1 MNSRAV
7 DSIIIKGSKFFYSN
21 GTQFF
26 LRGVT
31 YGPDLLDV
39 LADREACERD
49 IKALVSLRINVLHVF
64 GIDSSQ
70 DHEECMEKFMEHGI
84 YLLIDLPIPSTY
96 IYIDSTTWTNQKFS
110 AYMDMVGAFAFY
122 TNTLGFYLV
131 DNPITDSS
139 TYLAPL
145 SKAAV
150 RDVKGYIKAR
160 GYRSILIGG
169 YVLTGSD
176 YAQESYR
183 LVADYM
189 ACENSGVDFLALMD
203 YSWCDNST
211 FTSSNYSRL
220 TESFSDYPLPI
231 FLADYACEPITEDN
245 SDIAGRIFDEVITIY
260 GPKMSD
266 VWSGGIVYE
275 WASSSDSEPSDYAL
289 VNLTD
294 NTIQLIQNYKSLS
307 TQLAAINPSIT
318 QMSAYTPTITTAP
331 SCPDEDETWTA
342 STILPPTADT
352 LVCDCMIASL
362 HCKVDPSTS
371 ANTIASVQATLCTS
385 NSTFCDGF
393 TSNVTSSTYGAFSVC
408 SPWQQ
413 VSWAINQ
420 YYLNTGSCSQKT
432 TTASLQSLKALNSSC
447 IDILAKAGPLGQTPI
462 YSDITIA
469 DSTSDSNI
477 TSISSDTPTDT
488 SRSLSGGTIAGIV
501 IGILL
506 AIVAAG
512 SLIFFY
518 LRKRKSRNTHIAQEL
533 EASTPSQHD
542 TPAELRDE
550 GQKAEL
556 WANDTS
562 TNAGANSPRELA
574 HEGDAMLPGN
584 QNQSREICEMP

>member
-31 YGPDLLDV
+31 YGSDSLDI
-39 LADREACERD
+39 LADRDACERD
-49 IKALVSLRINVLHVF
+49 IKALVSLGINVLHVY

-70 DHEECMEKFMEHGI
+70 DHGECMEKFMENGI
-84 YLLIDLPIPSTY
+84 YLLIDLHITSTY

-110 AYMDMVGAFAFY
+110 AYVDMVDAFAFY

-131 DNPITDSS
+131 DNPVTDSS
-139 TYLAPL
+139 TSLAPL

-160 GYRSILIGG
+160 GYRSIPIGG
-169 YVLTGSD
+169 YVLTDSD
-176 YAQESYR
+176 YAQETYR
-183 LVADYM
+183 LAADYM
-189 ACENSGVDFLALMD
+189 ACGNSSIDFWALTD

-220 TESFSDYPLPI
+220 TQSFSDYPLPI
-231 FLADYACEPITEDN
+231 FLADYACEPTTEDN
-245 SDIAGRIFDEVITIY
+245 SDVAGRIFDEVGTIY
-260 GPKMSD
+260 GPEMSD
-266 VWSGGIVYE
+266 NWSGGIVYE
-275 WASSSDSEPSDYAL
+275 WARSSDSDPNDYAL

-294 NTIQLIQNYKSLS
+294 NTIQLNQNYKSLS

-331 SCPDEDETWTA
+331 SCPDENAAWAA
-342 STILPPTADT
+342 STILPPTANT
-352 LVCDCMIASL
+352 LLCDCMIASL

-371 ANTIASVQATLCTS
+371 VNTITSVQATLCTS
-385 NSTFCDGF
+385 NSTICDGF

-420 YYLNTGSCSQKT
+420 YYLNTGGCSQKT
-432 TTASLQSLKALNSSC
+432 TTASLQALEALNSSC
-447 IDILAKAGPLGQTPI
+447 INLLAKAGPLGKTPI

-477 TSISSDTPTDT
+477 TSVYSDTSTDS

-501 IGILL
+501 VGILL
-506 AIVAAG
+506 ALIAAG

-518 LRKRKSRNTHIAQEL
+518 LRKRKSRKSHIAQEL
-533 EASTPSQHD
+533 EASTPGQHD
-542 TPAELRDE
+542 TPAELGND

-562 TNAGANSPRELA
+562 TNTGTTSPKELA
-574 HEGDAMLPGN
+574 HEGDAMLPRN
-584 QNQSREICEMP
+584 QNESREICEMA

>member
-1 MNSRAV
+1 MDSRAV
-7 DSIIIKGSKFFYSN
+7 DSITIKRSKFFYSN

-31 YGPDLLDV
+31 YGSDSLDI

-49 IKALVSLRINVLHVF
+49 IKALVSLGINVLHVY
-64 GIDSSQ
+64 GVDSSQ
-70 DHEECMEKFMEHGI
+70 DHGECMERFMEKGI
-84 YLLIDLPIPSTY
+84 YLLIDLPITSTY
-96 IYIDSTTWTNQKFS
+96 IYIDSTTWTNEKFS
-110 AYMDMVGAFAFY
+110 AYMDMVDAFAFY

-131 DNPITDSS
+131 DNSITDS
-139 TYLAPL
+139 
-145 SKAAV
+145 
-150 RDVKGYIKAR
+150 YIKAR
-160 GYRSILIGG
+160 GYRSIPIGG
-169 YVLTGSD
+169 YVLTDSD
-176 YAQESYR
+176 YAQETYR

-189 ACENSGVDFLALMD
+189 ACGNSSIDFWALVD

-231 FLADYACEPITEDN
+231 FLADYACEPTTENN
-245 SDIAGRIFDEVITIY
+245 SDVAGRIFDEVGTIY
-260 GPKMSD
+260 GPRISD
-266 VWSGGIVYE
+266 IWSGGIVYE
-275 WASSSDSEPSDYAL
+275 WASSSYSDPSDYAL

-294 NTIQLIQNYKSLS
+294 NTIQLNQNYKSLS

-331 SCPDEDETWTA
+331 SCPDESATWAA
-342 STILPPTADT
+342 STILPPTANT

-371 ANTIASVQATLCTS
+371 ANTITSVQATLCTS
-385 NSTFCDGF
+385 NSTICDGF

-432 TTASLQSLKALNSSC
+432 TTASLQTLEALNSSC
-447 IDILAKAGPLGQTPI
+447 IDILAKAGPLGKTPI

-469 DSTSDSNI
+469 NSTSDSNI
-477 TSISSDTPTDT
+477 TSVYSDTPTDS
-488 SRSLSGGTIAGIV
+488 SRSLSGGAIAGIV
-501 IGILL
+501 VGVLL
-506 AIVAAG
+506 AVIAAS
-512 SLIFFY
+512 SLIIFY
-518 LRKRKSRNTHIAQEL
+518 LRRRRSRNTHIAQEL
-533 EASTPSQHD
+533 EVTTPGQHV
-542 TPAELRDE
+542 TPAELGNE

-556 WANDTS
+556 WANNTS
-562 TNAGANSPRELA
+562 TSTGATSPRDLA
-574 HEGDAMLPGN
+574 HEGDAM
-584 QNQSREICEMP
+584 